1 MPENDDP
8 LLVGYHPIEEFE
20 SRAGDRS
27 SRQILDFPGDQKP
40 LDMSLAP
47 SSLNFGEWKAN
58 EISTAHTA
66 VLTNVGYEDLPIENI
81 TISGEWTMTTDCP
94 EILKP
99 GDTCSITAYFTP
111 QSPGLK
117 TGTIYVDTGDAAGA
131 EAVQLIGN
139 GQLLPGLLSLVPTFL
154 SFTNVPVNTDSAVQ
168 EVILRN
174 IGETTAP
181 LLDLQVD
188 GPFLLTHDCG
198 SSLVPGGF
206 CTLSLHMNAPTAG
219 TQTGSVTI
227 VHKVEPFD
235 PVDTSLILPLF
246 GSSLP
251 DVVLVPATVVF
262 SPDPVIFA
270 DTAVAT
276 PSTVRIVTMQ
286 NVGQEFLNIS
296 GFTLDSEFS
305 QTNNCGSGL
314 AAGGSCQIQI
324 TMVPAALGPVNGI
337 MTATHDG
344 EGDFVVDLSGIG
356 ISADVIAWTAP
367 TSVILPDVLETELT
381 TITFTIDGDE
391 TTAITLTTLPADAG
405 GMTYRYSALPGG
417 PFTTM
422 TSFVLPAAGK
432 LYVKADFTG
441 VTVGAVT
448 QNAVFASISPALT
461 RTVVLTTN
469 VIDPPIFL
477 WADVFKNQTS
487 FGGLD
492 WSGAGW
498 GTTSALPG
506 DPALNFFMNTML
518 PDLAP
523 TASILRLI
531 SPTGTLHLSRRWEM
545 PSMRLAQN
553 YRIDLGTTIVE
564 RSKASGSPYWGAILA
579 WGELVANGA
588 VPSQPA
594 VGTSASAGALTLTLK
609 NDADT
614 TAFLAVVGPGSIVEL
629 RTDATAAGYHP
640 PESRQTLYI
649 RSVNVGTRTLT
660 LWRPLDIAAPVNNHL
675 GDFSGEVSDPSSL
688 QLMVGSLLA
697 SNAARGSSTIEV
709 QNATGFA
716 VGDWIEMSTSETPQP
731 AKNQFSA
738 LWLDA
743 MLSDIAQANN
753 PSYFGQIGMNTE
765 LNQITA
771 ISGTTFTLLQPLK
784 KNKLTAWQGAVVKVL
799 PIKDMTI
806 EGGKFEGAMDTTPS
820 GSGKTEAW
828 EHQYIW
834 ARYCVDSVVKNGKF
848 DTLGRPLIRRRI
860 GQCIRF
866 DTGWNNLATNNEIAR
881 GGSILAGEGY
891 GISMRLGER
900 GTTASYNH
908 VTNCRHGVEFWSSGG
923 DCVAEYNT
931 LVNGTSSDI
940 DTHGSWN
947 VDVIIRNNNFTND
960 GLLRSPDLYSN
971 YPAVTP
977 ASDGWPDAIRIGNNK
992 FLFDDGVTVLNNTV
1006 TNYNGQAFG
1015 MVPASMN
1022 VTVDGLICDNV
1033 KRVLDLGQNS
1043 RHKKAILKNL
1053 VMRNIVADNVVHRII
1068 HMYGDG
1074 LVPYNFD
1081 NVLLENWVVG
1091 GTGVALVVDGTS
1103 NTDPK
1108 DAATYIQRFRNLTL
1122 RNFQLLNLETP
1133 TSLAY
1138 ALDIRYGAT
1147 LLFDNVEIDG
1157 GLKGITLRTVTGIA
1171 GTVKITSLDSLLA
1184 FSENGVNTAD
1194 TGTLTIDWVP
1204 GTTPT
1209 IDKSSP
1215 GLTVTVI

>member
-8 LLVGYHPIEEFE
+8 LLVGYHSVEEFE

-27 SRQILDFPGDQKP
+27 SRQILDFPGDQRP

-47 SSLNFGEWKAN
+47 SSISFGEWKAN
-58 EISTAHTA
+58 EISTPHTA
-66 VLTNVGYEDLPIENI
+66 VLTNIGYEDLPLLDIRV
-81 TISGEWTMTTDCP
+81 SGEWTITTDCP

-117 TGTIYVDTGDAAGA
+117 TGTIYVDTGDAAGS

-139 GQLLPGLLSLVPTFL
+139 GQLLPGLLTVVPSFLTFN
-154 SFTNVPVNTDSAVQ
+154 NVPVNTDSEIQ

-188 GPFLLTHDCG
+188 GPFEMTHDCG

-206 CTLSLHMNAPTAG
+206 CTLSINMQAPTAG
-219 TQTGSVTI
+219 AQTGSVTI
-227 VHKVEPFD
+227 VHKTEPFA
-235 PVDTSLILPLF
+235 PVDTNLVLPLF

-262 SPDPVIFA
+262 SPDPVLFA
-270 DTAVAT
+270 NTPVDT

-296 GFTLDSEFS
+296 GFTLDSQFS
-305 QTNNCGSGL
+305 QTNNCGAGL
-314 AAGGSCQIQI
+314 AGGASCQIQI
-324 TMVPAALGPVNGI
+324 TMVPDALGPVNGI

-344 EGDFVVDLSGIG
+344 TGDFVVDLTGVG
-356 ISADVIAWTAP
+356 ISGDVIAWYAP
-367 TSVILPDVLETELT
+367 ASVILPDALADELT
-381 TITFTIDGDE
+381 TVNFTIDGDE

-405 GMTYRYSALPGG
+405 GMTYRFSASPSG

-432 LYVKADFTG
+432 LYVKAEYTG
-441 VTVGAVT
+441 ATVGAVT
-448 QNAVFASISPALT
+448 QNAVFESTSPVQTA
-461 RTVVLTTN
+461 TVVLTTN
-469 VIDPPIFL
+469 VIEPPVFL
-477 WADVFKNQTS
+477 WSDIFIDMRPY
-487 FGGLD
+487 GGLD
-492 WSGAGW
+492 WSATGW
-498 GTTSALPG
+498 GTTSALPA
-506 DPALNFFMNTML
+506 DPALNFFMYERL
-518 PDLAP
+518 PILAP
-523 TASILRLI
+523 NASIIRLV
-531 SPTGTLHLSRRWEM
+531 SPTGTMHLSRRWEI
-545 PSMRLAQN
+545 PSQRLIQN
-553 YRIDLGTTIVE
+553 FRIDLGTTIVE
-564 RSKASGSPYWGAILA
+564 RSKASTSPYWGNILA
-579 WGELVANGA
+579 WGELVPNPSL
-588 VPSQPA
+588 VSQPA
-594 VGTSASAGALTLTLK
+594 VGTSAAVGALTLTLK

-614 TAFLAVVGPGSIVEL
+614 TAFLAVAGPGSIVEL
-629 RTDATAAGYHP
+629 RTNTTAAGYHP

-649 RSVNVGTRTLT
+649 RSVSGRTLT
-660 LWRPLDIAAPVNNHL
+660 LWRPLEIAAPVSNNI
-675 GDFSGEVSDPSSL
+675 GSFETSDPSSL
-688 QLMVGSLLA
+688 QLMVGSLLSA
-697 SNAARGSSTIEV
+697 NAARGASSVTVE
-709 QNATGFA
+709 NATGFE

-743 MLSDIAQANN
+743 MLSDISQANN
-753 PSYFGQIGMNTE
+753 PTYFGNIGMNTE
-765 LNQITA
+765 LNQITG
-771 ISGTTFTLLQPLK
+771 ISGNTFTLLQPLK
-784 KNKLTAWQGAVVKVL
+784 KNKLTAWQGAVVKVQ
-799 PIKDMTI
+799 PIKKMTI
-806 EGGKFEGAMDTTPS
+806 EGGRFEGAMDTTPS
-820 GSGKTEAW
+820 GSSKTEAW

-931 LVNGTSSDI
+931 MVNGTSSDI

-971 YPAVTP
+971 YPAITP
-977 ASDGWPDAIRIGNNK
+977 DKDGWPDAIRIGNNK

-1006 TNYNGQAFG
+1006 TDYNGQAFG

-1053 VMRNIVADNVVHRII
+1053 VMRNIVADNVVHRIV

-1091 GTGVALVVDGTS
+1091 GAGVALVLDGTS

-1108 DAATYIQRFRNLTL
+1108 DAASYVQRFRNLTL

-1138 ALDIRYGAT
+1138 ALDIRYGST

-1157 GLKGITLRTVTGIA
+1157 GLKGVTLRTVTGIA
-1171 GTVKITSLDSLLA
+1171 GNITITSLDSLLA
-1184 FSENGVNTAD
+1184 FSENNVNTGN
-1194 TGTLTIDWVP
+1194 TGVLNIDWVP

-1209 IDKSSP
+1209 FDKPSP
-1215 GLTVTVI
+1215 GLTLNIT